1 MAGCAGLIKT
11 AVKAAETIFN
21 EGLSRLWR
29 TIWSAMTERFGTRWA
44 ISSWIYS
51 REWHGRRLHRKTNY
65 RNVRPERFAGL
76 STNYRA
82 DVTDPE
88 GGFLPG
94 VLQVGVDDRSLE
106 LQIKLEPG
114 WQGRL
119 VLIPEYE
126 PKLLLSHRQ
135 GCRLEV
141 ITSIGTS
148 HAVSTAPLVSKI
160 SSDAQPSSSPR
171 ASLLRLGRCEEHE
184 AQPCRL

>member
-1 MAGCAGLIKT
+1 
-11 AVKAAETIFN
+11 
-21 EGLSRLWR
+21 
-29 TIWSAMTERFGTRWA
+29 MTERFGIRWA

-51 REWHGRRLHRKTNY
+51 REWHGRRLHRKKK
-65 RNVRPERFAGL
+65 L
-76 STNYRA
+76 SKCSARTIREFEHNHRA

-94 VLQVGVDDRSLE
+94 VLRVGVDDRSLE

-126 PKLLLSHRQ
+126 PKLLRLHRQ

-148 HAVSTAPLVSKI
+148 HAVSIASSETRAPTSQDTRRRRTAACQRNLVRCSTKFK
-160 SSDAQPSSSPR
+160 SSGKSTT
-171 ASLLRLGRCEEHE
+171 LGTM
-184 AQPCRL
+184 